1 MSLSVG
7 FGNTSRRLTHG
18 TTTLSQEAEDYDHW
32 LDPETGVRYNIK
44 PKSITKR
51 DAPEEKSK
59 DVSVSRQ
66 MRDDD
71 DDRS

>member
-18 TTTLSQEAEDYDHW
+18 TTTLSQEQEDYDHW
-32 LDPETGVRYNIK
+32 LDPENGVRYNIK
-44 PKSITKR
+44 PKSIMKR
-51 DAPEEKSK
+51 DAPEEKGIK
-59 DVSVSRQ
+59 EKGGVAGDA
-66 MRDDD
+66 D